1 MNCFNNYK
9 AVKKMNVRFKYAVC
23 LDGHL
28 TENKPKKGFTL
39 AYQKEQLRP
48 LHDLIW
54 VLVHEDKCISQE

>member
-48 LHDLIW
+48 LHDLI
-54 VLVHEDKCISQE
+54 